1 MAEIPTRFSGQS
13 AQRISHWIGRKPA
26 SNLWHAFNFAAE
38 ISRPLT
44 LFVTL
49 NFSLTDC
56 PPELATAKFRLIV
69 ETFTRWW
76 RRPSRR
82 DRLGQPGAFAYVWVA
97 ENGGGQAG
105 IHWVLHMPAGRRADF
120 AARLAQWMATN
131 AGSVQPGA
139 IDVRDAY
146 SPPGLRRYL
155 LKGCDPNY
163 AAFCKID
170 FEAQGVVHGKRSG
183 VSRSLQRA
191 ARDSAG
197 YRINRTYRSRV
208 MRPEASAGAQAA
220 P

>member
-1 MAEIPTRFSGQS
+1 MAEIPTRFSTSS
-13 AQRISHWIGRKPA
+13 AQRPSHWVGRKPA
-26 SNLWHAFNFAAE
+26 ANLWHAFNFAAE

-49 NFSLTDC
+49 NFTCTAC
-56 PPELATAKFRLIV
+56 PPERATHQFRQIV

-82 DRLGQPGAFAYVWVA
+82 SRIGTPGTFAYVWVA

-105 IHWVLHMPAGRRADF
+105 IHWVLHMPDSRRADF
-120 AARLAQWMATN
+120 EARLAQWLETH
-131 AGSVQPGA
+131 AGSVEPGA
-139 IDVRDAY
+139 IDIREVY
-146 SPPGLRRYL
+146 SPPGLRRYV
-155 LKGCDPNY
+155 LKGCDPAY

-191 ARDSAG
+191 ARAHAG
-197 YRINRTYRSRV
+197 YRINRTYRSR
-208 MRPEASAGAQAA
+208 MLRPEVQAA
-220 P
+220 A